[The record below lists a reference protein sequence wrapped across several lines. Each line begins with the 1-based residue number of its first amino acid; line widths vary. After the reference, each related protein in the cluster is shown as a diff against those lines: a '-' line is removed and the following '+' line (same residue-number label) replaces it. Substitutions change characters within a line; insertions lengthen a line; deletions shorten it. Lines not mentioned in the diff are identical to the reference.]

1 MRLAKY
7 LFLSILLVALSAC
20 GTMKV
25 QELGSLNISPNDY
38 RSHLATRYQ
47 AMVRFEADEMYD
59 HIDAAHFARK
69 ALGVLSGDVEP
80 LPEEPADWRLGK
92 PFLEKITNAH
102 ARLRLALQLQTDKI
116 EPEDTAEAVAAFDC
130 WVEQAEE
137 EWQIQHIKA
146 CEDRFHGAI
155 GQIQQKLGIEIK
167 DDEATKN
174 VTIYFD
180 TDSSSVSAEDAAFL
194 SAQVSQL
201 VEPRKANL
209 IVEGHA
215 DRVGTELYN
224 EGLSLRRAIA
234 VHRIITSN
242 GMESRQVGIG
252 ARGEVMNSVPTVNE
266 QPEPKNRRAEIQ
278 IRWTL
283 HP

>member
-102 ARLRLALQLQTDKI
+102 ARLRLRQRQWRRSIAGWNK
-116 EPEDTAEAVAAFDC
+116 
-130 WVEQAEE
+130 
-137 EWQIQHIKA
+137 
-146 CEDRFHGAI
+146 
-155 GQIQQKLGIEIK
+155 
-167 DDEATKN
+167 
-174 VTIYFD
+174 
-180 TDSSSVSAEDAAFL
+180 
-194 SAQVSQL
+194 
-201 VEPRKANL
+201 PRKS
-209 IVEGHA
+209 G
-215 DRVGTELYN
+215 R
-224 EGLSLRRAIA
+224 SS
-234 VHRIITSN
+234 TS
-242 GMESRQVGIG
+242 RPV
-252 ARGEVMNSVPTVNE
+252 RTVFTG
-266 QPEPKNRRAEIQ
+266 Q
-278 IRWTL
+278 
-283 HP
+283 